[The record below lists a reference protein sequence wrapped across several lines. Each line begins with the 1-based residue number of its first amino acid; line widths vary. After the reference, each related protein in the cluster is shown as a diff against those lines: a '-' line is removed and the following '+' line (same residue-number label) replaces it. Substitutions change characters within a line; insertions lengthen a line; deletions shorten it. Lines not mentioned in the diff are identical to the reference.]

1 MSTQRKIKILMLL
14 PNMVSAGGQRMTLN
28 VFRALDRD
36 RFQVTLLVQ
45 ERTGSFLPETEG
57 NPEIIY
63 ILDRLYK
70 RQDLPYLLAQTAR
83 HAAAHDIVIG
93 ALEGRASYLGLA
105 AAKMTNKAFIA
116 WLHIDWKPFLKRVSW
131 RQTLGLRSYRFAD
144 RIISCSQGSA
154 DSFIE
159 MFDIDPTRVQ
169 TILNGIPVD
178 RVLEGASRDVPEQY
192 RPLFSNGP
200 TVINVGRLDE
210 QKSQHFLIEAH
221 KLLLDEGHRHNLVFV
236 GEGGLIGQ
244 LKDLTRS
251 LGVEKTVHFVGY
263 QANPHAFIK
272 RATVFA
278 LSSLFEGLPLVLVE
292 TLVCGTPIVST
303 DCPSGPDEI
312 LEGGKYGTLVPL
324 SNPRALADGIRDLLN
339 DEPKRR
345 HLSDIGQP
353 RGCSFDGNIKI
364 KEWETML
371 TTLAS
376 QRA

>member
-1 MSTQRKIKILMLL
+1 MSTRRKIKILMLL

-28 VFRALDRD
+28 VFRALDRS
-36 RFQVTLLVQ
+36 RFEVKLLVQ

-57 NPEIIY
+57 NPEIDY

-83 HAAAHDIVIG
+83 YAARYDIVIG
-93 ALEGRASYLGLA
+93 ALEGRAAYLGLA
-105 AAKMTNKAFIA
+105 AAKMTNKPFIA
-116 WLHIDWKPFLKRVSW
+116 WLHIDWKPFLPRVSW

-159 MFDIDPTRVQ
+159 MFDIDPSRVQ

-178 RVLEGASRDVPEQY
+178 SVLAGAAKEMPEQY
-192 RPLFSNGP
+192 RPLFEVP

-221 KLLLDEGHRHNLVFV
+221 KLLIDEGHHHNLVFI

-244 LKDLTRS
+244 LTELART
-251 LGVEKTVHFVGY
+251 LGVDKTVHFLGY

-312 LEGGKYGTLVPL
+312 LEGGKFGTLVPM
-324 SNPRALADGIRDLLN
+324 SNPRALADGIGELLT
-339 DEPKRR
+339 DEKKRR
-345 HLSDIGQP
+345 HLSAIGP
-353 RGCSFDGNIKI
+353 ARGGTFDGKIKI
-364 KEWETML
+364 KEWESML
-371 TTLAS
+371 TQLAG
-376 QRA
+376 